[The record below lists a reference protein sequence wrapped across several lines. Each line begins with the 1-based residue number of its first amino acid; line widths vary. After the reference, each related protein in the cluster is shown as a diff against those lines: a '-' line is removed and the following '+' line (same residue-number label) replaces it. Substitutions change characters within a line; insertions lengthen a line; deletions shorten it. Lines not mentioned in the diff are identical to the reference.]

1 MSFTKKRPTFLR
13 FVFTIFLGL
22 IASGGILMLVQQ
34 FYQRNLEQSALRE
47 PFFYLTGIS
56 ALVIALFLVFPANKP
71 FRLFKWLWR
80 LLILGVV
87 VVLLWGVG
95 GFYIAQNDLLYMP
108 GRRELQAEAFLKE
121 QADVEEVQITGEN
134 QERYQGY
141 LWKTTPGQAGLILYF
156 GGNGELAAGRLH
168 ELKRNQAEIFLAGYH
183 FMMVDYPGYG
193 VSGGEPT
200 EESILKM
207 AQQAYDYAITRPEV
221 DSSKIV
227 LAGWSLGSGPA
238 SYLAANNQ
246 AAGLILMTPFYN
258 GTEMV
263 NIYLEQEFQAGSAV
277 KAIASLLVRNKYPND
292 TAAKTVS
299 ANARVLVLGAR
310 QDSQIP
316 YEQAERLASHFPNA
330 EFVLLDGLHHA
341 PWVEQRSL
349 EAMKALLDA
358 VSAQ

>member
-34 FYQRNLEQSALRE
+34 FYQKNLEQSALRE

-121 QADVEEVQITGEN
+121 QTDVEAVQITGEN
-134 QERYQGY
+134 QEVYEGY
-141 LWKTTPGQAGLILYF
+141 LWKTAPGQAGLVLYF
-156 GGNGELAAGRLH
+156 GGNGELAAGRIS
-168 ELKRNQAEIFLAGYH
+168 ELKRKNAQSFLAGYH

-193 VSGGEPT
+193 NSGGEPT
-200 EESILKM
+200 EESILTM
-207 AQQAYDYAITRPEV
+207 AQLAYDAALAREDV
-221 DSSKIV
+221 DGSKII

-263 NIYLEQEFQAGSAV
+263 NTYLEQQFQAGSAV
-277 KAIASLLVRNKYPND
+277 KTLASLLVRNKYTNEVY
-292 TAAKTVS
+292 AKTVS

-316 YEQAERLASHFPNA
+316 YQQAERLASHFPNG
-330 EFVLLDGLHHA
+330 EFVLLEGLHHA

-358 VSAQ
+358 VNTQ

>member
-34 FYQRNLEQSALRE
+34 FYQKNLEQSALRE
-47 PFFYLTGIS
+47 PFFCLTGIS

-121 QADVEEVQITGEN
+121 QADVEAVQITGEN
-134 QERYQGY
+134 QEVYEGY
-141 LWKTTPGQAGLILYF
+141 LWKTAPGQAGLVLYF
-156 GGNGELAAGRLH
+156 GGNGELAAGRIS
-168 ELKRNQAEIFLAGYH
+168 ELKRNNAQSFLAGYH

-193 VSGGEPT
+193 NSGGEPT
-200 EESILKM
+200 EESILNM
-207 AQQAYDYAITRPEV
+207 AQLAYDAALAREDV
-221 DSSKIV
+221 DGSKII
-227 LAGWSLGSGPA
+227 LAGWSLGSGSA

-258 GTEMV
+258 GAEMV
-263 NIYLEQEFQAGSAV
+263 NTYLEQQFQAGSAV
-277 KAIASLLVRNKYPND
+277 KTLASLLVRNKYPNEVY
-292 TAAKTVS
+292 AKTVS

-316 YEQAERLASHFPNA
+316 YQQAERLASHFPNG
-330 EFVLLDGLHHA
+330 EFVLLEGLHHA

-358 VSAQ
+358 VNTQ

>member
-34 FYQRNLEQSALRE
+34 FYQKNLEQSALRE

-121 QADVEEVQITGEN
+121 QADVETVQITGEN
-134 QERYQGY
+134 QEVYEGY
-141 LWKTTPGQAGLILYF
+141 LWKTAPGQAGLVLYF
-156 GGNGELAAGRLH
+156 GGNGELAAGRIS
-168 ELKRNQAEIFLAGYH
+168 ELKRNNAESFLAGYH

-193 VSGGEPT
+193 NSGGEPT
-200 EESILKM
+200 EESILHM
-207 AQQAYDYAITRPEV
+207 AQLAYDAALAREDV
-221 DSSKIV
+221 DGSKII

-263 NIYLEQEFQAGSAV
+263 NTYLDQQFQAGSAV
-277 KAIASLLVRNKYPND
+277 KTLASLLVRNKYTNEVY
-292 TAAKTVS
+292 AKTVS

-316 YEQAERLASHFPNA
+316 YQQAERLASHFPNG
-330 EFVLLDGLHHA
+330 EFVLLEGLHHA

-358 VSAQ
+358 VNTQ